1 MHIVKREF
9 GFERTYRSRSIPHPY
24 SIGEHIHQHVELFL
38 VLSGRVAL
46 TVNGK
51 EYMLT
56 EGQIGVI
63 MPFSAHAIRTDDA
76 DSRLWLTVF
85 SSSVLPGAR
94 EDRTLLAKRK
104 IPHFTAPPYLLEY
117 VKGTTDTSDTGYT
130 HIAGEIPRTVSSM
143 LYAVLSEY
151 AATVPGAEDRENDT
165 ALSRLILYITEHYRE
180 PISRESAGKALGYNP
195 RYLSQV
201 LSQLPGMSFRT
212 LLNSCRADLARSLLL
227 STDMRAIDV
236 AYECGYTEERTFRRA
251 FRSVVGMSPCD
262 YRRQARSNAPRLAQ

>member
-1 MHIVKREF
+1 MLIVKREF

-24 SIGEHIHQHVELFL
+24 EIGEHIHQHVEILIA
-38 VLSGRVAL
+38 LSGETAL
-46 TVNGK
+46 TVDGK
-51 EYMLT
+51 NYMLT
-56 EGQIGVI
+56 KGQIGVI
-63 MPFSAHAIRTDDA
+63 MPFSAHSIRTVGTDT
-76 DSRLWLTVF
+76 RFWLIVF

-94 EDRTLLAKRK
+94 EDRTLLLKRSS
-104 IPHFTAPPYLLEY
+104 PCFAAPEYLLEY
-117 VKGTTDTSDTGYT
+117 VTGTVDINDTGYT
-130 HIAGEIPRTVSSM
+130 HIAGEIPRRVSSM
-143 LYAVLSEY
+143 LYAVLTEY
-151 AATVPGAEDRENDT
+151 TNAVPDAEQRENDS

-180 PISRESAGKALGYNP
+180 QISRESVGKALGYNP

-227 STDMRAIDV
+227 STDMRVIDI

-262 YRRQARSNAPRLAQ
+262 YRSARKAQ